1 MRKISQLL
9 LAVALTVGL
18 VATVGAAPADA
29 ATRSVSVHKIA
40 TKTAPYK
47 KSVKVSP
54 NVTIKGQVKVDSK
67 RLTVKKGSSTVAENK
82 SSVYLNAG
90 TYKVTTTVKYR
101 YYSVKKGKRF
111 YGKNRTKTLT
121 QTLTIKQKHPS
132 RTSPVSPYDC
142 PSWAPIKG
150 NASSMIYH
158 LPGQRFYNATKPE
171 DCFSS
176 ESAARNA
183 GYRKAKV

>member
-1 MRKISQLL
+1 
-9 LAVALTVGL
+9 
-18 VATVGAAPADA
+18 
-29 ATRSVSVHKIA
+29 
-40 TKTAPYK
+40 
-47 KSVKVSP
+47 
-54 NVTIKGQVKVDSK
+54 
-67 RLTVKKGSSTVAENK
+67 
-82 SSVYLNAG
+82 
-90 TYKVTTTVKYR
+90 
-101 YYSVKKGKRF
+101 VKKGKRF